1 MRWGRGTIVAGI
13 MAGRTPRELAQEFGL
28 LRRLNPRLRKAVM
41 HFAISPAPGD
51 PEFSDAQ
58 WDYLAHRFVKALG
71 YDKSPW
77 VAFVHRDTD
86 HVHMHI
92 MTSRIDLNGRTVS
105 NFNDFRKAE
114 QVMRDMEAELGLRS
128 VPGTHTPSPSEVPKP
143 RRFGKQSQ
151 PNAKRQKPPNSK
163 QQGDNTMDDNAITQN
178 PFQPGD
184 PQYDTWPQP
193 FEPGRDNALAAFV
206 DAHPE
211 LMQNGAA
218 IWPELEEKDGRN
230 MRRRIVDRD
239 YETRIRRVLGD
250 DLTRVH
256 KHANGATL
264 YFRQRGELR
273 DSGHTIL
280 ASGMDEKLAAQRI
293 VALGF
298 ERGWKAITFTGT
310 GEFIEHAMR
319 QAMHG
324 GMTIHAQGEAQA
336 AILAK
341 VIAERQGGMGS
352 MAGPSAA
359 TQASIDPLLV
369 DPILAPLLELDGL
382 TPGTPAQTLIRTVPP
397 AAPMALPPAPADTPE
412 TLADMTGYPVHAPL
426 QDMYAIKPIRASP
439 TPIPAPAKPAPGLL
453 ATTVP
458 PFRNLSERLQQRRDA
473 DAQIRRNGRTDAPV
487 EKSKAPGRP

>member
-1 MRWGRGTIVAGI
+1 MGFGYGPQKPIRCQLICEKFNGSGFRGLAHYLMRWGRGAIVAGI
-13 MAGRTPRELAQEFGL
+13 MAGRTPRELAHEFGL

-58 WDYLAHRFVKALG
+58 WDYLARRFVEALG

-92 MTSRIDLNGRTVS
+92 MTSRVDLNGRTVS
-105 NFNDFRKAE
+105 NFNDFRRAE

-128 VPGTHTPSPSEVPKP
+128 VPGTHTPSPSAVPKP
-143 RRFGKQSQ
+143 RRFGNQGQ
-151 PNAKRQKPPNSK
+151 PNAKRRKPLDNK
-163 QQGDNTMDDNAITQN
+163 HEGDNTMDDNAITKN

-184 PQYDTWPQP
+184 PQYDTWPQS
-193 FEPGRDNALAAFV
+193 FEPGRDNAVAAFV
-206 DAHPE
+206 EVHPE
-211 LMQNGAA
+211 VRQNGAG
-218 IWPELEEKDGRN
+218 IWPELEEKDRRN

-256 KHANGATL
+256 KHADGATL

-298 ERGWKAITFTGT
+298 ERGWKVITFTGT

-319 QAMHG
+319 EALDRN
-324 GMTIHAQGEAQA
+324 MTVNAKGAIQQ

-341 VIAERQGGMGS
+341 VLSERQGGMGAMTVS
-352 MAGPSAA
+352 
-359 TQASIDPLLV
+359 
-369 DPILAPLLELDGL
+369 APLPVGAVAADADLMVPIIDLDD
-382 TPGTPAQTLIRTVPP
+382 PAPEPVPAVPQPVVPDVPTDPP
-397 AAPMALPPAPADTPE
+397 ALGDKPPEVKAAPKAGVLPMF
-412 TLADMTGYPVHAPL
+412 MTFRERLHERR
-426 QDMYAIKPIRASP
+426 QQQ
-439 TPIPAPAKPAPGLL
+439 PAKPADQTQGESLN
-453 ATTVP
+453 P
-458 PFRNLSERLQQRRDA
+458 PVTRTRL
-473 DAQIRRNGRTDAPV
+473 P
-487 EKSKAPGRP
+487 KA